1 MSSNFETRIQK
12 VIEILKPYSVAK
24 EDLLT
29 ILSSNFGIDE
39 SEIGIQILESDSI
52 SFEDFQTCFVNLV
65 QKFGPIPRPRLMFAF
80 TTLKETQKKETHVL
94 EALAAMKPI
103 GQWTDLELL
112 EKYNKDCSPEI
123 EEELIK
129 RSKNRPTIIFDGLGT
144 VDVENSLYML
154 RKARH
159 QETPA
164 TMLVLGI
171 TKQVYRIGEFPL
183 DMFYECPVHSHILLV
198 DGYCEE
204 CGTKWDVNDYERNV
218 FLRLITQS
226 EKIDYRFYR
235 EKKTDELISSF
246 PKIFLKFNEMKE
258 EDTLPKLKRK
268 ISKTHQGDPFRVV
281 SSHRTY

>member
-1 MSSNFETRIQK
+1 MSSNFETRVQK
-12 VIEILKPYSVAK
+12 VVEILKPYSVTK
-24 EDLLT
+24 EELLT
-29 ILSSNFGIDE
+29 ILSDFGVDD
-39 SEIGIQILESDSI
+39 SEVGIQILGSDAI
-52 SFEDFQTCFVNLV
+52 SYDDFQASFVSRV
-65 QKFGPIPRPRLMFAF
+65 QKFGQIPKPRLMFAF

-112 EKYNKDCSPEI
+112 EKYNKDCSSEI
-123 EEELIK
+123 EEELSK
-129 RSKNRPTIIFDGLGT
+129 RSKNRPTIIFDGLGN

-164 TMLVLGI
+164 TMLVSGI
-171 TKQVYRIGEFPL
+171 MKQVYRIGEFPL

-226 EKIDYRFYR
+226 EKIDHRIYR

-246 PKIFLKFNEMKE
+246 PKIFLKFTEMKE

-268 ISKTHQGDPFRVV
+268 LSKSRQGDPFRV